1 MKKKQ
6 YKILTLILAIILCCF
21 FSTIAYSAVYSTMN
35 ITGIAYAR
43 VVKDVRITDFKINS
57 SSDVTS
63 SYEEFSVNTISSKFN
78 LVDSSSF
85 ITFDVEVTN
94 YGASDVGILQLIGDV
109 PTGLS
114 YEIINY
120 NLKDKICDD
129 NGKCNQMA
137 VKTFQIKF
145 TGTPGEYEITQELDF
160 RTYHKVTYT
169 GITNN
174 NYPTEVIDGG
184 NLNITFTENLK
195 RISVLSTGTEINYYP
210 YISNGDVISID
221 TISGNIE
228 IKKLEP
234 VAKLV
239 SGEINESGGEVCI
252 GNECFYI
259 IGNDGSKVTMLA
271 KHNLYVGSEFD
282 WAAESLTNYGSSAT
296 GIQNSTMLGYDEA
309 SSTFKGVTAF
319 SNSGTAY
326 SGSIVEG
333 YVNSYMDYLN
343 SLGGEVTNARLITY
357 DELIENGCDD
367 IIMSCSDGLSFLTTS
382 TYWTMSAVDSEYVW
396 IVDTI
401 GYFGYTGYGSNNSAG
416 VRPVIEIALSDISYT
431 PPVMRMLS
439 GDYDTVGSEAVIGD
453 EHFYV
458 ISSDDT
464 TVTMLAKYN
473 LHVGNTYDAENG
485 VVPLNNPTGIQD
497 SKTLGFFDGYTVS
510 NPIIGNAV
518 FSNNYYWSSTISSY
532 PAYVYSSNS
541 DLYSYIEEYKS
552 YLGTIGV
559 SPKET
564 RLITYEELQSLGCN
578 RNAGTCSGAPS
589 WVYST
594 TYWSGSAIDSNNILR
609 VGTDSHFDANYASYA
624 LINGVRPVITVNKKD
639 FKNIKKVSVG
649 GGTPYRYYDGMTWGE
664 WADSKYNTTGYVRNT
679 VKGVNGLTIWNNYL
693 AYNDDASVVSVDD
706 VIDNTIEYGIF
717 YDESIVVS
725 E

>member
-174 NYPTEVIDGG
+174 NYPTKVIDGG

-296 GIQNSTMLGYDEA
+296 GIQSPTMLGYDEA

-485 VVPLNNPTGIQD
+485 VVPLNNPTGIQELTAKGWFYNY
-497 SKTLGFFDGYTVS
+497 SVS
-510 NPIIGNAV
+510 NPIIGVKPFASTN
-518 FSNNYYWSSTISSY
+518 YWSNISSY
-532 PAYVYSSNS
+532 PSYVYNQNSYLYGYVNNYKGYLEGLGVTIKEGRLITLEELISLGCVPSSNSCGGAPNWVYSS
-541 DLYSYIEEYKS
+541 
-552 YLGTIGV
+552 
-559 SPKET
+559 
-564 RLITYEELQSLGCN
+564 
-578 RNAGTCSGAPS
+578 
-589 WVYST
+589 
-594 TYWSGSAIDSNNILR
+594 TYWSGSAETNNKVWYVASNSNSYATTYSNNI
-609 VGTDSHFDANYASYA
+609 Y
-624 LINGVRPVITVNKKD
+624 GVRPVIIVNKKD

-664 WADSKYNTTGYVRNT
+664 WVDSKYNTTGYVRNT

>member
-195 RISVLSTGTEINYYP
+195 RIAMYCDGVQIGNYP
-210 YISNGDVISID
+210 TISNGEVVSVE
-221 TISGNIE
+221 TISGNVE

-271 KHNLYVGSEFD
+271 KYNLYVGSEFD
-282 WAAESLTNYGSSAT
+282 WFAESLTNYGSSAT

-319 SNSGTAY
+319 SNSGTSY

-367 IIMSCSDGLSFLTTS
+367 MIMSCSDGLSFLTTS

-439 GDYDTVGSEAVIGD
+439 GDYDTVGSEVVIGD

-473 LHVGNTYDAENG
+473 LYVGGEYNSSWTAYGEEA
-485 VVPLNNPTGIQD
+485 TGIQD
-497 SKTLGFFDGYTVS
+497 STM
-510 NPIIGNAV
+510 IGNGTTPRKGTTK
-518 FSNNYYWSSTISSY
+518 FSDTNYWDSIVSSY
-532 PAYVYSSNS
+532 PTYVYDSNS
-541 DLYSYIEEYKS
+541 VLYSYVENYKT
-552 YLGTIGV
+552 YLSTLGV
-559 SPKET
+559 TPSEA
-564 RLITYEELQSLGCN
+564 RLIAYEELTALGC
-578 RNAGTCSGAPS
+578 SGNSCKNAPS
-589 WVYST
+589 WVYATS
-594 TYWSGSAIDSNNILR
+594 YWSGAALSSYGVWGVISN
-609 VGTDSHFDANYASYA
+609 GYFEDYSFYSDYFDF
-624 LINGVRPVITVNKKD
+624 GCRPVITVNKKD